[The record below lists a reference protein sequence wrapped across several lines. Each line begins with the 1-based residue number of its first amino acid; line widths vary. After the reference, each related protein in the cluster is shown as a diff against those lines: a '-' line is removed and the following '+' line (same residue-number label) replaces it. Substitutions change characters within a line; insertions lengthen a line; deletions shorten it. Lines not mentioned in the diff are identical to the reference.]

1 MVAFAALLAAF
12 AYLLVIPLQVVAVPP
27 EFLLNPP
34 GTSAMLETKNRTDIP
49 AENIP
54 ADCQSQCPGDT
65 ALKTIS
71 NCTTSNCVC
80 EDARNTLITT
90 CLDCLVATTDA
101 TKRISQSVRE
111 AIEAEYVDTCA
122 MRGVRITNAKNGN
135 PNSASG
141 LFASMGLGNGKAGV
155 VGTVLVA
162 AILSTVV

>member
-34 GTSAMLETKNRTDIP
+34 GSSAMIETKNRTDIP
-49 AENIP
+49 TANIP
-54 ADCQSQCPGDT
+54 ADCQQQCPEQT
-65 ALKTIS
+65 LKIIS
-71 NCTTSNCVC
+71 NCTTQNCDC
-80 EDARNTLITT
+80 QDARNTDITT
-90 CLDCLVATTDA
+90 CLDCLVATTDG
-101 TKRISQSVRE
+101 TKKISQSTRE
-111 AIEAEYVDTCA
+111 ALEAEYVNTCA
-122 MRGVRITNAKNGN
+122 MKGVRITNAKNGN

-141 LFASMGLGNGKAGV
+141 LFASMGMGNGKAGV